1 MTDEKNNLSQAEGNA
16 ASASATSSDLA
27 NSPAKI
33 ILCGHDGP
41 DRDHAVDLTSGE
53 DAFSMNV
60 LDGEAIFTSEY
71 LKAVTRA
78 AHALIVI
85 DPIRGVDE
93 LIRAQCM
100 LLHRFGLTDLMALTG
115 AEPMSKTRFDE
126 IARDL
131 NAFSAAVDIAN
142 IKLVPLVMF
151 KNALSDDDESHPVFS
166 GDILGQVQTPAK
178 PLPSTDFR
186 LAVTAVSTGGETI
199 IEGTLL
205 SGQADVHNL
214 IVALPSS
221 ETAEITRIVIGA
233 DGLIIL
239 HLASSIKIESGQLI
253 ALAEGRPEIADQVR
267 AKLYWSSETPMLSG
281 RPYIIELAGQ
291 TADATIT
298 DIRFKESFE
307 SAERIAAK
315 RLHQGDLGEV
325 NLSFDK
331 DLAFD
336 PFAKL
341 PQTGM
346 FRLCDKTS
354 GVEVGTGF
362 VLYGLRRAT
371 NIHRQ
376 AIDIDAEARAAAKG
390 QKACCIWFTGLS
402 GSGKSTIA
410 NALETRLHQMGRH
423 TYILDGDNVRHG
435 LNRDLGFTD
444 ADRVENIR
452 RIGEVAKLMVDSGL
466 IVMTAFISP
475 FRSERRLARD
485 LFSDGQFIE
494 IFVDTSLDVCET
506 RDPKGLYK
514 KARAGEIANFTGID
528 SVYETPESAELA
540 INAGSQTLDKVVDR
554 IVETLLH
561 RDMLANG

>member
-1 MTDEKNNLSQAEGNA
+1 MTDENNNLSLAKGNA
-16 ASASATSSDLA
+16 DAAPSSDLA
-27 NSPAKI
+27 NAAAKI
-33 ILCGHDGP
+33 ILWGHDGP
-41 DRDHAVDLTSGE
+41 DRNHAIDLASVEG
-53 DAFSMNV
+53 AFS
-60 LDGEAIFTSEY
+60 LHEFDGEGIFTSEY
-71 LKAVTRA
+71 LKAISLAVR
-78 AHALIVI
+78 ALIII

-93 LIRAQCM
+93 LIRRQF
-100 LLHRFGLTDLMALTG
+100 LLLYRSGLTDVMALTG

-131 NAFSAAVDIAN
+131 NAFSAAVAIAD
-142 IKLVPLVMF
+142 IKLVPLVIF
-151 KNALSDDDESHPVFS
+151 KNALSDDAESHPVFS
-166 GDILGQVQTPAK
+166 GDILGQVLTPAK
-178 PLPSTDFR
+178 GASSTDFR
-186 LAVTAVSTGGETI
+186 LAVTAVSTDGETI

-205 SGQADVHNL
+205 SGQADVNNL

-221 ETAEITRIVIGA
+221 ETTNIKRIDVGA
-233 DGLIIL
+233 DGLFNL
-239 HLASSIKIESGQLI
+239 HLANPVKIKPGQLI
-253 ALAEGRPEIADQVR
+253 ALAEGRPEIADQIR

-281 RPYIIELAGQ
+281 RPYIIDLAGQ
-291 TADATIT
+291 TASATIT

-307 SAERIAAK
+307 SSERIAAK

-325 NLSFDK
+325 NFSFDK

-346 FRLCDKTS
+346 FRLRDKTS
-354 GVEVGTGF
+354 GEEVGTGF

-376 AIDIDAEARAAAKG
+376 AIDIDADARAEAKG

-494 IFVDTSLDVCET
+494 IFVDTALDVCET

-528 SVYETPESAELA
+528 SAYEAPESAELA
-540 INAGSQTLDKVVDR
+540 MNAGTQTLDQVVDA
-554 IVETLLH
+554 IIEDLTL
-561 RDMLANG
+561 RQMLSR